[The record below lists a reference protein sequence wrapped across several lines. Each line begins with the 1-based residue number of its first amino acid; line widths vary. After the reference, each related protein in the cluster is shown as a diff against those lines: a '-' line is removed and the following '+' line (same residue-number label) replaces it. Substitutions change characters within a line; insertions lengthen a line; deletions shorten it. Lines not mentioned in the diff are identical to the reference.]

1 MTPETASPVPRV
13 TAFATA
19 VLVFGAV
26 NAPTVLYAA
35 WRAEFGFSATV
46 QTLVY
51 AMYVGGLIP
60 GLLLTGRWLR
70 RHSPR
75 TLMVLA
81 AAASV
86 VAALAL
92 ALAGGAGMLLAAR
105 FIQGLALGVVMS
117 ASSAALY
124 GAAPPRARSFT
135 ALLVTLT
142 ALVGACLGPV
152 LAGALADLSAGTTL
166 PMLVAGACVAAVM
179 LLLLVH
185 GRSPAPPATPAPTG
199 PSTGPLVLGEA
210 GASAVVPAESPAAE
224 PTRETAPASAPML
237 APRSHLM
244 ISLTAGT
251 SWAMVGL
258 YQSVGPGLIGTALG
272 VESLTVLGGI
282 VAAVLAVAGIVQVS
296 ARNVPVQRGR
306 RLGLSAL
313 LVGIGGFAAMLATG
327 QVWWALI
334 AAVGAG
340 VGHGFTFFSATQE
353 IGEFNRRRP
362 LGAAASMSR
371 YFTIAYLCL
380 AAFTLLLGIVGDL
393 WAMVPAAVTLLGILA
408 AGCVAM
414 LFSRNATP
422 TP

>member
-1 MTPETASPVPRV
+1 MTAVTARPVPRI

-26 NAPTVLYAA
+26 NAPTVLYAG
-35 WRAEFGFSATV
+35 WRADLGFSATV

-70 RHSPR
+70 RRGPR

-86 VAALAL
+86 VAASAL
-92 ALAGGAGMLLAAR
+92 ALAGGVGTLLGAR
-105 FIQGLALGVVMS
+105 FVQGLALGVVMT

-124 GAAPPRARSFT
+124 GADPPRARSFT

-152 LAGALADLSAGTTL
+152 MAGVLADLSGGTAL
-166 PMLVAGACVAAVM
+166 PMLAAAATVAAAVV
-179 LLLLVH
+179 LLLVH
-185 GRSPAPPATPAPTG
+185 GRSPALPATPAPTG
-199 PSTGPLVLGEA
+199 PSTGPLILGETEA
-210 GASAVVPAESPAAE
+210 RTGIPDASAVPPPALEPVPA
-224 PTRETAPASAPML
+224 L
-237 APRSHLM
+237 VPRPHLM
-244 ISLTAGT
+244 ISLTAGA

-258 YQSVGPGLIGTALG
+258 YQSVGPGLIGSALG
-272 VESLTVLGGI
+272 VESLAVLGGI
-282 VAAVLAVAGIVQVS
+282 VAAMLAVAGIVQVS
-296 ARNVPVQRGR
+296 ARNVAVQRGR

-313 LVGIGGFAAMLATG
+313 LVGICGFAAMLLTG
-327 QVWWALI
+327 QMWWALI
-334 AAVGAG
+334 AVMGAG
-340 VGHGFTFFSATQE
+340 VGHGFTFLSATQE
-353 IGEFNRRRP
+353 IGESQRRHP
-362 LGAAASMSR
+362 LKAAASMSR

-393 WAMVPAAVTLLGILA
+393 WSMVPAAVTLLGILA

-414 LFSRNATP
+414 LFSRNATASP
-422 TP
+422 RS